1 MKPVVI
7 ITGSAR
13 GQGAAEARSFAM
25 QGWGVLVTDVLSD
38 EGQQVAHDIRATG
51 GDARFLPLDVRSEQE
66 WAHAVSEVVR
76 VWGRCD
82 ALVNNSGILDRSGI
96 GGLSIDGWHRVLDVN
111 LTGPMLGMRAI
122 APLMAG
128 GGGGS
133 IVNVSSAAG
142 LIAYPGAAYT
152 ASKWAL
158 RGLTKSAA
166 AEFGPDGI
174 RVNSIHP
181 GYIETPLTASGD
193 PHFLRASTA
202 SAALGRAG
210 TPDDVAPL
218 VVFLCSPGSEFI
230 TGAEISVDGGY
241 VPAGQM
247 VTAAHLAALY
257 RIGSA
262 PTPTP
267 VADGAGETA

>member
-7 ITGSAR
+7 ITGAAR
-13 GQGAAEARSFAM
+13 GQGAAEARAFAEE
-25 QGWGVLVTDVLSD
+25 GWGVLVTDVLAD
-38 EGQQVAHDIRATG
+38 DGEQVAQAIRSSG
-51 GDARFLPLDVRSEQE
+51 GDAQFRALDVRSEEQ
-66 WAHAVSEVVR
+66 WATAVDEVER
-76 VWGRCD
+76 RWGRCD
-82 ALVNNSGILDRSGI
+82 ALVNNSGILDRSGVRV
-96 GGLSIDGWHRVLDVN
+96 LSIDAWHRVLDVN

-122 APLMAG
+122 ATLMGAS
-128 GGGGS
+128 GGGS

-142 LIAYPGAAYT
+142 MIAYPGAAYT

-166 AEFGPDGI
+166 AEFGPEGI

-193 PHFLRASTA
+193 PHFLRASTN
-202 SAALGRAG
+202 SSALGRAG

-218 VVFLCSPGSEFI
+218 VLFLCSPGSEYI
-230 TGAEISVDGGY
+230 TGAEITVDGGY

-257 RIGSA
+257 RAGA
-262 PTPTP
+262 A
-267 VADGAGETA
+267 ADPASPGAGDAA